1 MHEQRE
7 RRDIFVE
14 IITLIVEKD
23 EGKQRLDKFLVGRLS
38 PLTRTRIQALMDD
51 HRLTCCNKIITSP
64 SHKVKEGEV
73 YTLHI
78 PQIRE
83 ATPQA
88 ENIPLAIIY
97 EDEDL
102 LVLNKPAGMVVHP
115 APGHRE
121 STLVNALL
129 AHCGESLSGI
139 GGVRRPGIVH
149 RLDKDTSGL
158 MVVAKND
165 VAHHG
170 LSTQFTNR
178 TLTRSYWA
186 FVWGSPHPAS
196 GIIEGD
202 IGRSIKNRQKMAVV
216 TKGGKPAITQYR
228 VLRTFFAKDAPSQS
242 ISMVC
247 CDLKSGRTHQ
257 IRVHMTHIGHPLV
270 GDPVYG
276 HAPKWAK
283 KAFDPAVV
291 SFSRQALHA
300 FELRFLH
307 PRTGENMTFEA
318 PLPLDLEM
326 FLSFL

>member
-1 MHEQRE
+1 
-7 RRDIFVE
+7 VE
-14 IITLIVEKD
+14 TITLTVEKG
-23 EGKQRLDKFLVGRLS
+23 EEKQRLDKFLAGRLF

-78 PQIRE
+78 PPAQD

-88 ENIPLAIIY
+88 ENIPLTIIF
-97 EDEDL
+97 EDQDL
-102 LVLNKPAGMVVHP
+102 LIINKPAGMVVHP
-115 APGHRE
+115 APGHHG

-165 VAHHG
+165 LAHQG
-170 LSTQFTNR
+170 LSTQFTDR

-186 FVWGSPHPAS
+186 FVWGVPHPKE
-196 GIIEGD
+196 GTIEGD
-202 IGRSIKNRQKMAVV
+202 IGRNPKNRQKMAVV
-216 TKGGKPAITQYR
+216 TRGGKPAITHYR
-228 VLRTFFAKDAPSQS
+228 VLKPFFAKEDSSQG

-247 CDLKSGRTHQ
+247 CDLKTGRTHQ
-257 IRVHMTHIGHPLV
+257 IRVHMAHIGHPLV
-270 GDPVYG
+270 GDSAYG
-276 HAPKWAK
+276 RIPTWAK
-283 KAFDPAVV
+283 KAFDPAIID
-291 SFSRQALHA
+291 FPRQALHA
-300 FELRFLH
+300 FALRFLH
-307 PRTGENMTFEA
+307 PRTGKSMQFEI
-318 PLPLDLEM
+318 PLPLDLEAL
-326 FLSFL
+326 LSFL